1 MIKRVVY
8 WLLIL
13 VACILTPLISKRIH
27 REDISTVIE
36 RANALCQD
44 NPEEAM
50 ALISTY
56 DYKRDH
62 HMRANAY
69 YQHALTQKQHGYDP
83 LAILSLTGAANSL
96 TAYSDPHLE
105 AEVYYNMGEIYYDN
119 KLYSNSY
126 DAYKRAVDCFERAE
140 IPQKQHLAMYYL
152 GCSAFKLYKYEE
164 AKRLLNTVLDYTI
177 LSHNR
182 EFRNLTIHQLCDI
195 HLYNKEYAM
204 LTKCVELFD
213 EHDSTIGDI
222 SHYNCMMA
230 ITSALNEDFKSAS
243 HYLTLA
249 KEAKIP
255 NDNCIRYSEFYINKC
270 LGNDTKSIELLED
283 NIKTLEQKLLKSSTH
298 PMLNEEIDL
307 LKRYIDSI
315 KYKNSIE
322 SKRDVVSYT
331 VLALVIAIL
340 IQILIHI
347 RHKMLRNAQQYIDT
361 INELQL
367 TRNNSKE
374 LEPLTTAID
383 RLYNDRLRDINQLC
397 ETYYEHSNSSS
408 QAAKVF
414 ERVRQTI
421 ESIKEDEARIRE
433 LEELVDRCRDGL
445 MSKLREECK
454 KLNER
459 ELKVALYSY
468 AGFSSRAI
476 CIFVDSNPVALSKIK
491 YRIKTKI
498 KEANCEDAEILISA
512 LN

>member
-1 MIKRVVY
+1 
-8 WLLIL
+8 
-13 VACILTPLISKRIH
+13 
-27 REDISTVIE
+27 
-36 RANALCQD
+36 
-44 NPEEAM
+44 
-50 ALISTY
+50 
-56 DYKRDH
+56 
-62 HMRANAY
+62 
-69 YQHALTQKQHGYDP
+69 
-83 LAILSLTGAANSL
+83 
-96 TAYSDPHLE
+96 
-105 AEVYYNMGEIYYDN
+105 
-119 KLYSNSY
+119 
-126 DAYKRAVDCFERAE
+126 
-140 IPQKQHLAMYYL
+140 
-152 GCSAFKLYKYEE
+152 
-164 AKRLLNTVLDYTI
+164 
-177 LSHNR
+177 
-182 EFRNLTIHQLCDI
+182 
-195 HLYNKEYAM
+195 
-204 LTKCVELFD
+204 
-213 EHDSTIGDI
+213 
-222 SHYNCMMA
+222 MMA

-270 LGNDTKSIELLED
+270 LGNDTKSIELLEK

-476 CIFVDSNPVALSKIK
+476 CIFVDSNPVALSKMK

>member
-1 MIKRVVY
+1 MPYVKIILKRL
-8 WLLIL
+8 WLL
-13 VACILTPLISKRIH
+13 
-27 REDISTVIE
+27 
-36 RANALCQD
+36 
-44 NPEEAM
+44 
-50 ALISTY
+50 
-56 DYKRDH
+56 
-62 HMRANAY
+62 
-69 YQHALTQKQHGYDP
+69 YQHTIIRGTTTCAPMHTINMLLTQKQHGYAP

-96 TAYSDPHLE
+96 TVYSDPHLE
-105 AEVYYNMGEIYYDN
+105 AEVYYVMGEIYYDN
-119 KLYSNSY
+119 KLYGNSY
-126 DAYKRAVDCFERAE
+126 EAYKRAVDCFERAE

-164 AKRLLNTVLDYTI
+164 AKQLLNTVLDYTI

-213 EHDSTIGDI
+213 EQDSTIGDI

-270 LGNDTKSIELLED
+270 LGNDTKSIELLEE

-367 TRNNSKE
+367 IKDKSDSRLK
-374 LEPLTTAID
+374 PLASAID
-383 RLYNDRLRDINQLC
+383 RLYNDRLKDANQLC
-397 ETYYEHSNSSS
+397 EIYYEHSDTPRH
-408 QAAKVF
+408 ATKVF
-414 ERVRQTI
+414 EQVRQTI